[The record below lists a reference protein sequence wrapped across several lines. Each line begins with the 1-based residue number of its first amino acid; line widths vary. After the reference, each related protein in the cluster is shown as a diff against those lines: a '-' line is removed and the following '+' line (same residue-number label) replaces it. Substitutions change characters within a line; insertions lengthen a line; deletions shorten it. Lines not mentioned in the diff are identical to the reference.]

1 MSDFSDNN
9 RFTPPKAELAD
20 PLPAAGQ
27 PVLAGR
33 GTRLAAVM
41 LDGIISTAITMGAM
55 FATGHNYFSEVA
67 TSSDPAAFSAV
78 FSIMVSSFLPGW
90 IIVLALQGWFL
101 HAYGGTVGKKLLG
114 IRIVRSDGS
123 RAGFVRLFFVRAGI
137 ITVLSMVP
145 LLGGLLALVDMV
157 LIFRD
162 SRQCLH
168 DNIADTIVVTTASHK
183 AIAAAAT
190 AA

>member
-20 PLPAAGQ
+20 PLPAPGA

-33 GTRLAAVM
+33 GTRLGAVL
-41 LDGIISTAITMGAM
+41 LDGIVGSIITFGAM
-55 FATGHNYFSEVA
+55 FATGHNYFSEIAVNEDP
-67 TSSDPAAFSAV
+67 TSMSAV
-78 FSIMVSSFLPGW
+78 FAIMFHSFAPGW
-90 IIVLALQGWFL
+90 VVLLAIQGWFL
-101 HAYGGTVGKKLLG
+101 HSYGGTIGKKLLG

-168 DNIADTIVVTTASHK
+168 DNIADTIVVTAASQK
-183 AIAAAAT
+183 AVAAAA
-190 AA
+190 A